1 MSSKSTATPE
11 NALTTE
17 EIDERLARE
26 SPGAP
31 RDLPRGRD
39 DPPDADLVHVGR

>member
-11 NALTTE
+11 NALTKE
-17 EIDERLARE
+17 EIDERLARR
-26 SPGAP
+26 ALA
-31 RDLPRGRD
+31 RLATYPRGRD